1 VPKTTLQDGG
11 FITYDDRFWAIIGM
25 APTIEVISE
34 NAAYPFAHEAGV
46 YTPSTG
52 NIFITSSLLST
63 AGKKKIQISK
73 IVRNETGTYSC
84 EEIEPGI
91 SLANGGVNYKDGV
104 LFCEQGTLT
113 EPGGLVYME
122 AAPPYRTEVVVS
134 NYHGRW
140 FNSIN
145 DVVVHSDGSI
155 WFTDP
160 SYGFEQDIRLRPQLP
175 NQIYRYDPADGDIR
189 AVADGMGKPNGLCFS
204 PDEKTL
210 YVTDTDGL
218 NGKGIY
224 EPSRA
229 ASM

>member
-1 VPKTTLQDGG
+1 
-11 FITYDDRFWAIIGM
+11 M
-25 APTIEVISE
+25 
-34 NAAYPFAHEAGV
+34 

-52 NIFITSSLLST
+52 NIFITSNLLCT
-63 AGKKKIQISK
+63 AGKKRIQISK
-73 IVRNETGTYSC
+73 LVRNETKAYSY

-91 SLANGGVNYKDGV
+91 SNANGGVNYKDGV
-104 LFCEQGTLT
+104 LFCEQGSLT

-122 AAPPYRTEVVVS
+122 AVPPYKTEIVVS

-145 DVVVHSDGSI
+145 DVIVHSDGSI

-160 SYGFEQDIRLRPQLP
+160 SYGFDQDIRLRPQLP
-175 NQIYRYDPADGDIR
+175 NQIYRFNPADGDIR

-210 YVTDTDGL
+210 YITDTDAQ
-218 NGKGIY
+218 NGAGPY
-224 EPSRA
+224 DLSGA
-229 ASM
+229 ATM

>member
-1 VPKTTLQDGG
+1 MPKNTLQDGG
-11 FITYDDRFWAIIGM
+11 FIIFDECFRTIVGK
-25 APTIEVISE
+25 APTIEIISE

-46 YTPSTG
+46 YMPSTG
-52 NIFITSSLLST
+52 NIFITSNLLCA
-63 AGKKKIQISK
+63 AGKKIQISK
-73 IVRNETGTYSC
+73 VVPNETGAYSC
-84 EEIEPGI
+84 EEIEPEI
-91 SLANGGVNYKDGV
+91 SNANGGVNYKDGV
-104 LFCEQGTLT
+104 LFCEQGSLT

-122 AAPPYRTEVVVS
+122 AAPPYRTEIVVS

-145 DVVVHSDGSI
+145 DVIIHSDGSI

-160 SYGFEQDIRLRPQLP
+160 SYGFDQDIRLRPQLP

-210 YVTDTDGL
+210 YITDTDAQ
-218 NGKGIY
+218 NGAGQY

-229 ASM
+229 ATM